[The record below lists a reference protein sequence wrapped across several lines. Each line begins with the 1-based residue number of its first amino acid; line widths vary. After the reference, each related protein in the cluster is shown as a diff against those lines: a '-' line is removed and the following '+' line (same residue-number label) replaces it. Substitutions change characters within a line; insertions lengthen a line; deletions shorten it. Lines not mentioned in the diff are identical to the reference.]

1 MKSYQEDI
9 ILLQVTNAGIQAAAQ
24 AQSGGPKITITAFK
38 VGSAYGYTPSVNATA
53 LTGTI
58 LYSGSPSN
66 YAVNSE
72 NEVIYTLLM
81 NELIGDF
88 NFGEIGLYLED
99 GTLFAIGTYSTPQP
113 KLHTTGQQ
121 VGNIVSIQA
130 KIKLNNV
137 SPVINF
143 PINNIALA
151 QILRVGGISLLV
163 PPILSD
169 SNAYFTGDYDD
180 GGSMVYAFRSADY
193 QWSYPS
199 HSNIKVAGQVTSVDT
214 GSDALVAAGKKI
226 VSTNI
231 GTSLSDLVT
240 GRYII
245 QFITGPLKGYS
256 RMISAQGANNC
267 SWQAPLGA
275 IPQVGDQFLIYQSN
289 YSALKDIVEPATE
302 GRAGIVELATAAEA
316 QVGTDNTR
324 AVTPAGLT
332 AARPFEATAANIK
345 MNGTQA
351 VGSLATVARG
361 DHVHPTDTSR
371 APLASP
377 ALTGVP
383 TAPTAAQFD
392 NDTSLATTEFV
403 QRALGNFR
411 SETAV
416 NSSTT
421 LNTAAIG
428 QLIVGSTGTYTT
440 TLPLANSVPA
450 GACIWFEGTT
460 GITTWLVQRQGTDI
474 IDNNGGAT
482 FFSIGVGDTAV
493 LESNGAGTWR
503 IVGGSLSLKN
513 AASFGSSL
521 AGNGYQKLPGG
532 LIIQWGQATGSSS
545 GPVTVTYPVAFTSQT
560 YRVLAATNAAN
571 LGFMV
576 SVNTFTAS
584 GFNAETFSANA
595 SRSTNAFEWLAIGR

>member
-1 MKSYQEDI
+1 M
-9 ILLQVTNAGIQAAAQ
+9 LLQVTNAGIQAAAL
-24 AQSGGPKITITAFK
+24 AQSGGPKITITSFK
-38 VGSAYGYTPSVNATA
+38 VGSAYGYSPSVTSTA

-99 GTLFAIGTYSTPQP
+99 GTLFAIGTYNTPQP

-151 QILRVGGISLLV
+151 QILQVGGISLLV

-180 GGSMVYAFRSADY
+180 GGSMIYAFRSANY

-231 GTSLSDLVT
+231 GTGLSDLVT
-240 GRYII
+240 GEYII
-245 QFITGPLKGYS
+245 EFITGSLKGYS
-256 RMISAQGANNC
+256 RMVSAQGANNC

-289 YSALKDIVEPATE
+289 YSVLKGIGNISDDALINAIV
-302 GRAGIVELATAAEA
+302 
-316 QVGTDNTR
+316 
-324 AVTPAGLT
+324 
-332 AARPFEATAANIK
+332 
-345 MNGTQA
+345 
-351 VGSLATVARG
+351 
-361 DHVHPTDTSR
+361 
-371 APLASP
+371 
-377 ALTGVP
+377 
-383 TAPTAAQFD
+383 
-392 NDTSLATTEFV
+392 
-403 QRALGNFR
+403 LGG
-411 SETAV
+411 E
-416 NSSTT
+416 
-421 LNTAAIG
+421 
-428 QLIVGSTGTYTT
+428 
-440 TLPLANSVPA
+440 
-450 GACIWFEGTT
+450 
-460 GITTWLVQRQGTDI
+460 
-474 IDNNGGAT
+474 
-482 FFSIGVGDTAV
+482 
-493 LESNGAGTWR
+493 
-503 IVGGSLSLKN
+503 
-513 AASFGSSL
+513 
-521 AGNGYQKLPGG
+521 
-532 LIIQWGQATGSSS
+532 
-545 GPVTVTYPVAFTSQT
+545 
-560 YRVLAATNAAN
+560 
-571 LGFMV
+571 
-576 SVNTFTAS
+576 
-584 GFNAETFSANA
+584 
-595 SRSTNAFEWLAIGR
+595 